1 MNINIDRMKHQ
12 YIIFPFAIFAGVVIC
27 QSVPCQKMERLQIR
41 YPMPMFV
48 GTPKDME
55 VENLERTWE
64 ITLPPILVPEGTVN
78 IALGKFVECSGEG
91 LLSGDPELVTDGDKE
106 AVDGS
111 YIELEDGPRHI
122 TIDLEKPMA
131 IYAIAVWH
139 YHEKARVYYDI
150 VVQAADDPDFITGVT
165 TLYNNDHDNSI
176 GFGVGEEL
184 HYIETHEGRLI
195 DGKGIISRFVRLYSN
210 GNTDNDLNHYIEVEV
225 YGKPVN

>member
-1 MNINIDRMKHQ
+1 MIQPFIL
-12 YIIFPFAIFAGVVIC
+12 FPLVLSTGMVTC
-27 QSVPCQKMERLQIR
+27 HSVFCQKMERLQIR
-41 YPMPMFV
+41 YPTPMFV

-55 VENLERTWE
+55 VDKLERTWE

-78 IALGKFVECSGEG
+78 VALGKFVECSGEG

-111 YIELEDGPRHI
+111 YIELEEGPRHI
-122 TIDLEKPMA
+122 TIDLEEPTV
-131 IYAIAVWH
+131 IYAIALWH
-139 YHEKARVYYDI
+139 YHEKARVYYDM
-150 VVQAADDPDFITGVT
+150 VVQVADGPDFISGVT
-165 TLYNNDHDNSI
+165 TLYNNDHDNSL

-195 DGKGIISRFVRLYSN
+195 DGKGIVGQFVRLYSN
-210 GNTDNDLNHYIEVEV
+210 GNTDNNLNHYIEVEV